1 MASPGEK
8 YPRSLRGR
16 MPRVAAFVDALR
28 AAGWADDVDAALR
41 NAKAGGTDFWASE
54 GGSEFGARPAAA
66 VESNCWLCG
75 DCCGNRCRA
84 RCAACGALPRWR
96 DECAII

>member
-1 MASPGEK
+1 MSGASPAG
-8 YPRSLRGR
+8 SLRGR

-28 AAGWADDVDAALR
+28 AVGWGPDVDAALR

-66 VESNCWLCG
+66 GASFSADRLLAVGGSS
-75 DCCGNRCRA
+75 CR
-84 RCAACGALPRWR
+84 GK
-96 DECAII
+96 D

>member
-66 VESNCWLCG
+66 VESFSADRLL
-75 DCCGNRCRA
+75 
-84 RCAACGALPRWR
+84 AASVVKAGQNKANKEGTKP
-96 DECAII
+96 

>member
-1 MASPGEK
+1 MSG
-8 YPRSLRGR
+8 PRTAGSLRGR

-54 GGSEFGARPAAA
+54 GGIEFGARPAASGA
-66 VESNCWLCG
+66 SFSADQLL
-75 DCCGNRCRA
+75 
-84 RCAACGALPRWR
+84 AASVVRQAKG
-96 DECAII
+96 